1 MCSFTCSEFVC
12 ACSSVLRWSCSTRAA
27 LCLSDTHWRDR
38 CFCIGRCAAARH
50 YSFYTLTIPSLVIGH
65 LVSAAGVATQVLG
78 RLSRDTTLEPQTLY
92 GFYQPSSDNRLIEPG
107 ENADAMVAGLCRQC
121 IQCDLADAVARRAC
135 LCLTAASR
143 GPRSRHAGTGVTGRS
158 RRFTPTGRGAGPFT
172 VSLHEAS
179 TVLHLRLPP
188 ACFLRRVGRPQPECR
203 GVDCAV
209 PAVGPA

>member
-1 MCSFTCSEFVC
+1 MF
-12 ACSSVLRWSCSTRAA
+12 LPWS
-27 LCLSDTHWRDR
+27 
-38 CFCIGRCAAARH
+38 RH

-143 GPRSRHAGTGVTGRS
+143 GPRPHHAGTGVT
-158 RRFTPTGRGAGPFT
+158 AGPGVLLQRAAGPGCPNCPSHCT
-172 VSLHEAS
+172 RRRLALARRCAYLRPASSAGSAARSPSVEVSTALCLLSDRPNLKTCACPWPVPS
-179 TVLHLRLPP
+179 AATPRVAGPGSLR
-188 ACFLRRVGRPQPECR
+188 
-203 GVDCAV
+203 
-209 PAVGPA
+209 GPDSA